1 MTGQTAMISAFGVL
15 LLVAVGI
22 FIWVR
27 RGKFGGWALGLSV
40 ALLLIAAAG
49 LVFSALAGIYT
60 DFLFFTEVGYRQVFW
75 TRTFARVIG
84 YVVGFVVAYAAMWA
98 ITRLPRRLFAGMNP
112 DDARR
117 TSQVLKWTR
126 IIVALVAA
134 NFVGLATS
142 GLSLQLLAAVRQV
155 PSTTYTDPIFGQDLS
170 FYFFTYPVLQG
181 LLGILAGIAVGGI
194 AVIGASF

>member
-75 TRTFARVIG
+75 TRTVCEG
-84 YVVGFVVAYAAMWA
+84 H
-98 ITRLPRRLFAGMNP
+98 RLR
-112 DDARR
+112 
-117 TSQVLKWTR
+117 
-126 IIVALVAA
+126 
-134 NFVGLATS
+134 
-142 GLSLQLLAAVRQV
+142 
-155 PSTTYTDPIFGQDLS
+155 
-170 FYFFTYPVLQG
+170 
-181 LLGILAGIAVGGI
+181 GGI
-194 AVIGASF
+194 CCGLRRDVGHHKTSSEALLQE